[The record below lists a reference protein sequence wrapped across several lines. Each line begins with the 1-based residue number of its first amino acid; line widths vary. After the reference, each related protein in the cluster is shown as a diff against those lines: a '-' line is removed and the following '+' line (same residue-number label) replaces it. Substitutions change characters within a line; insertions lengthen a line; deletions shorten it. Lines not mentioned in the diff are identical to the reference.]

1 MFRQLVDLF
10 LQLTLMKRIDKPVDL
25 QLASKKLVWINRSKR
40 KDMLAKCHQE
50 S

>member
-1 MFRQLVDLF
+1 MFRQLVDRL

-25 QLASKKLVWINRSKR
+25 QLASKKLVWIIKKR
-40 KDMLAKCHQE
+40 DMLAKCHQE